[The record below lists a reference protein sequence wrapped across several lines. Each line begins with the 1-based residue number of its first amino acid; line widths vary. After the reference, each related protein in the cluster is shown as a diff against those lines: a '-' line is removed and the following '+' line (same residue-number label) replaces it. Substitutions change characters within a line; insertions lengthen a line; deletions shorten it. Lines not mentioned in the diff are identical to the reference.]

1 MILILHEEI
10 EQARYGLLLTRG
22 LAVMFLMAV
31 FLMMIFMTVVMFL
44 VTAFLMMLGRLLS
57 AVGMRLFTAPIPRAG
72 AVKGRVHA
80 PDPVHRLL
88 LEGISGHII
97 TSQPIVEP

>member
-1 MILILHEEI
+1 MILILHKEI

-22 LAVMFLMAV
+22 LAVMFLVTA
-31 FLMMIFMTVVMFL
+31 FLVMIFMTVVMFL
-44 VTAFLMMLGRLLS
+44 VTAFLVMLGRLLS

-88 LEGISGHII
+88 LEGISGHTIYHL
-97 TSQPIVEP
+97 SAYC